1 MPHVVVRSL
10 PFATRFAFGSAR
22 ELLARDRE
30 RAQKIVAGLHPHG
43 PTAFRE
49 ARRSRRHG
57 HHHGSGASSGTAPT
71 SSPTPAPPSSGSGS
85 SSGGVDVTDAGVTY
99 TASVGVG
106 SPATQYTLL
115 IDTGSSN
122 TWVGADQQYVQTSTS
137 QSTGKSVNVS
147 YGSGSFS
154 GTEFTDEVTIA
165 PGLVIQKQSIGV
177 ATQSQGFQG
186 VDGILGVGPT
196 DLTSGTVSGTS
207 TVPTV
212 TDNLFAQ
219 GTIEE
224 DSLGIFFQPT
234 TSEGALNG
242 ELTFGGTDTS
252 KISGDVTFVP
262 ITSTS
267 PASMYW
273 GIDQDVS
280 YGESTQL
287 LSGSAGIVDTGTTL
301 LLLATDAF
309 QAYQKATGATEDQ
322 ATGLLSLTESQ
333 FDDLQSMFFAI
344 GDTTFEFTA
353 NAQIWPRALNSVI
366 GGEEGKI
373 YLVASDLGSPSG
385 QGLDFINGFAWLQRF
400 YSVFDTGNEQV
411 GIANTPFTTAT
422 TN

>member
-1 MPHVVVRSL
+1 MSHVVVRSL
-10 PFATRFAFGSAR
+10 PIAPRFAFGSAK
-22 ELLARDRE
+22 ELIARDRA
-30 RAQKIVAGLHPHG
+30 RAQKVVQGLHPHG
-43 PTAFRE
+43 PVTFRE
-49 ARRSRRHG
+49 SRRARRHG
-57 HHHGSGASSGTAPT
+57 HHHHGTSGASTGTGGGSTGSGTDP
-71 SSPTPAPPSSGSGS
+71 SPT
-85 SSGGVDVTDAGVTY
+85 SGGVDVTDAGVTY

-122 TWVGADQQYVQTSTS
+122 TWVGADQPYTPTSTS
-137 QSTGKSVNVS
+137 QNTGKSVNVS

-154 GTEFTDEVTIA
+154 GTEYIDQVTIA
-165 PGLVIQKQSIGV
+165 PGLVIQQQSIGV
-177 ATQSQGFQG
+177 ASQAQGFSG

-196 DLTSGTVSGTS
+196 DLTTGTVSGTS

-219 GTIEE
+219 GTIES
-224 DSLGIFFQPT
+224 DSLGIFFEPT

-242 ELTFGGTDTS
+242 ELTFGGTDSS
-252 KISGDVTFVP
+252 KISGDITFVP

-267 PASMYW
+267 PASQYW
-273 GIDQDVS
+273 GINQDVT
-280 YGESTQL
+280 YGQDTQL

-309 QAYQKATGATEDQ
+309 QAYQQ
-322 ATGLLSLTESQ
+322 ATGGTLDNTTGLLTISEEQ
-333 FDDLQSMFFAI
+333 FNDLQSLFFTI
-344 GDTTFEFTA
+344 GNTTFEFTA
-353 NAQIWPRALNSVI
+353 NAQIWPRSLNSVI
-366 GGEEGKI
+366 GGESGKI

-411 GIANTPFTTAT
+411 GIANTQFTTAT
-422 TN
+422 SN